1 MKTNKLQKRLK
12 NLKKAFT
19 NYGKAIR
26 KATSKFHGEISKSLA
41 LFFITITLFSCGST
55 KVSVSKPSEGTCTTI
70 TVTTNNPIQTNI
82 NPKTDVK
89 L

>member
-26 KATSKFHGEISKSLA
+26 KATSKFHGKFPNPLRYSLSLLRYSVAEVLKSRSVNQAKELA
-41 LFFITITLFSCGST
+41 QLL
-55 KVSVSKPSEGTCTTI
+55 P
-70 TVTTNNPIQTNI
+70 
-82 NPKTDVK
+82 
-89 L
+89 